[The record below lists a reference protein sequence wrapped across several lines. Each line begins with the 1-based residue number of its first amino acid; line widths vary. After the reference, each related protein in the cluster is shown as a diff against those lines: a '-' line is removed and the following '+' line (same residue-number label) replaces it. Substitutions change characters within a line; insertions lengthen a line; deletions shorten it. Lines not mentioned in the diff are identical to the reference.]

1 MLAERKVKLVG
12 QLSAVGLLASCL
24 LVASGAAWGA
34 QNSCLACHSSSGFFS
49 KNPRLDA
56 YYKQWIGSTHARSGV
71 KCQSCHGGNPAA
83 AEAGAA
89 HEGVL
94 PVSNPGSRL
103 YFRNQP
109 ATCGKCHPDK
119 LGQFRRS
126 KHYAA
131 LQGDR
136 PAPTCTTCHPAMSNR
151 PSYKLIV
158 LNACRNCHAPGNP
171 AGLPDIA
178 DQAERAFHELNV
190 ARGFLGWSTV
200 HFEAQGWP
208 GDSRATLAALDADY
222 DGVVN
227 RVHRFDLDKT
237 GTEASD
243 ILARLQA
250 VFDEARAQAEQA
262 RKAK

>member
-1 MLAERKVKLVG
+1 MLVG
-12 QLSAVGLLASCL
+12 RIVHRAGRGVPRLLLGLLAL
-24 LVASGAAWGA
+24 TAPGAAVA
-34 QNSCLACHSSSGFFS
+34 ATNSCIDCHSSASFFA
-49 KNPRLDA
+49 KYPRLDA
-56 YYKQWIGSTHARSGV
+56 YYRQWTDSAHAQAGV
-71 KCQSCHGGNPAA
+71 KCQSCHAGEPSA

-89 HEGVL
+89 HQGVL
-94 PVSNPGSRL
+94 PMTNPDSRL

-109 ATCGKCHPDK
+109 ATCGKCHADK

-126 KHYAA
+126 KHFTA

-136 PAPTCTTCHPAMSNR
+136 PAPTCTTCHPAMSSR

-178 DQAERAFHELNV
+178 DKAERAFHQLNV
-190 ARGFLGWSTV
+190 ASGLLGWSTV

-208 GDSRATLAALDADY
+208 EHSRATIAALQADF
-222 DGVVN
+222 DGAVN
-227 RVHRFDLDKT
+227 RVHRFDLT
-237 GTEASD
+237 RTEAEAGE

-250 VFDEARAQAEQA
+250 VFDEAR
-262 RKAK
+262 RKAEEARRKE